1 MARPRFHKS
10 DPIRQEAILQAAAK
24 EFAHVG
30 YEGASIN
37 RIILAAGLSKGA
49 FYYYFDDKADLA
61 CTVLLWTLNE
71 VLAMYDRIELP
82 ADGAKFWDAI
92 SQFTRESL
100 ALLERVP
107 HANELMS
114 RLGHAF
120 VNDQDLAERVRYV
133 LVKPTAAAVGIWT
146 RGQELGVV
154 RPDLPAQ
161 TLIAICQGIKE
172 ALTRVSLP
180 DSRVLTKEELERLTD
195 LQLDLFRR
203 VSEPRKE
210 ESR

>member
-1 MARPRFHKS
+1 MARPRFHRT
-10 DPIRQEAILQAAAK
+10 DPIRPAAE

-30 YEGASIN
+30 YEGASLN

-61 CTVLLWTLNE
+61 CTVLLWALGD
-71 VLAMYDRIELP
+71 VLAMYGRIELP
-82 ADGAKFWDAI
+82 ANGAKFWEAI

-120 VNDQDLAERVRYV
+120 VNDQDLAARVRHV
-133 LVKPTAAAVGIWT
+133 LVKPTAAAVAIWT

-154 RPDLPAQ
+154 RSDLPAQ

-180 DSRVLTKEELERLTD
+180 DGRVLTKEELERLTD
-195 LQLDLFRR
+195 LQLNLYRR
-203 VSEPRKE
+203 VSEPGRE